1 MKKSYSSELVPNVL
15 KNEIPVFQLS
25 PRKAT
30 VDRIL
35 AFSAA
40 YWTTPMGNN
49 APIELIM
56 N

>member
-1 MKKSYSSELVPNVL
+1 MKKNYTSALSHHVL
-15 KNEIPVFQLS
+15 KNEIPFHLS
-25 PRKAT
+25 PRKVT

-40 YWTTPMGNN
+40 YWSTPMSDGT
-49 APIELIM
+49 PIELIM